1 MSDSE
6 HKSSTEVSSGGVG
19 PPDPDQPLTETR
31 FRIPYNTIGLV
42 SIIVLLAV
50 IGSTV
55 GFPLD
60 FADDC
65 PSDKKSTVAI
75 NTVYVEDE
83 IVTYVQL
90 IDSPLSD
97 GVHASVNDD
106 TQTMIE
112 VGDTVSFSS
121 RSKSELRVHADNGCN
136 VNKLG

>member
-1 MSDSE
+1 
-6 HKSSTEVSSGGVG
+6 
-19 PPDPDQPLTETR
+19 
-31 FRIPYNTIGLV
+31 V